1 MPNKE
6 EGFRTV
12 AGEGSG
18 EFTERKSR
26 FIGYIA
32 PAREE
37 SEARDFIET
46 VRLMHPEANHH
57 VWSYIQRGGA
67 VVRASDDGEPS
78 GTAGR
83 PVTEVLQREGL
94 NDVVCVVVRYFGGI
108 LLGAGGLIRAYA
120 QGARVAVENAE
131 KARMMPMERL
141 SVTLPYHFYGKAS
154 SRLSRMGYEP
164 EAPEFSESV
173 RFFLTVAPHKAGGVR
188 NDMTDLT
195 AGQALIESA
204 GEIWIPVPE
213 KALQDE

>member
-1 MPNKE
+1 MSKKD
-6 EGFRTV
+6 EGYRTV
-12 AGEGSG
+12 AREGSG

-37 SEARDFIET
+37 NEARDFIET

-120 QGARVAVENAE
+120 QGARVAVENAP
-131 KARMMPMERL
+131 KARMTPMIRL
-141 SVTLPYHFYGKAS
+141 SVTLPYHFFGKAS
-154 SRLSRMGYEP
+154 SRLSRMGLEP
-164 EAPEFSESV
+164 ESPEFSESV
-173 RFFLTVAPHKAGGVR
+173 RFFLTVSPERAESVR
-188 NDMTDLT
+188 TDLADLT
-195 AGQALIESA
+195 AGQAVTEKA
-204 GEIWIPVPE
+204 GDVWIPVPE
-213 KALQDE
+213 EAGGE

>member
-1 MPNKE
+1 MPKKD

-12 AGEGSG
+12 AREGSG

-46 VRLMHPEANHH
+46 VRLLHPEANHH

-131 KARMMPMERL
+131 KAHMTPMKRL
-141 SVTLPYHFYGKAS
+141 SATVPYHFYGKIT
-154 SRLSRMGYEP
+154 SRLSRMGLTP
-164 EAPEFSESV
+164 ETPEFSESV
-173 RFFLTVAPHKAGGVR
+173 RFLLTVSPEGVEGIR
-188 NDMTDLT
+188 TDLADLT
-195 AGQALIESA
+195 AGQAVIEDA
-204 GEIWIPVPE
+204 GEVWLPVPE
-213 KALQDE
+213 DPGE

>member
-1 MPNKE
+1 MSKKDD
-6 EGFRTV
+6 GFRTV
-12 AGEGSG
+12 AREGSG

-46 VRLMHPEANHH
+46 VKDMHPEANHH
-57 VWSYIQRGGA
+57 VWCYILRGGA

-94 NDVVCVVVRYFGGI
+94 TDVVCVVVRYFGGI

-120 QGARVAVENAE
+120 QGARVAVENAA
-131 KARMMPMERL
+131 KARMVPMLRL
-141 SVTLPYHFYGKAS
+141 SVTLPYHFYGKAT
-154 SRLSRMGYEP
+154 SRLSRMGLETETP
-164 EAPEFSESV
+164 AFSESV
-173 RFFLTVAPHKAGGVR
+173 RFFLTVRPESAEAVAG
-188 NDMTDLT
+188 DLADLS
-195 AGQALIESA
+195 AGQAVVEKTS
-204 GEIWIPVPE
+204 EVWIPQPE
-213 KALQDE
+213 D